1 MERGLMRF
9 PSDDELMAGPNAL
22 GDARIEVPPGAADPE
37 AEARAQIG
45 AGPAGAEG
53 AGTGGGADSGGA
65 EDPDADGPGGDSRL
79 GDAEDPDAGNAD
91 DGLSDLEDEADADL
105 GAFEAL
111 ASVASLRQDAAAA
124 IEAPDYPEDF
134 RAGFVSIV
142 GRPNVGKSTLTN
154 ALVGQKVAITSG
166 RPETTRHNIRGI
178 VHGDGYQ
185 LVLVDTPGY
194 HRPRTLLGKR
204 LNDMVREALAE
215 VDAVLFCLP
224 ADQRIGPGDQF
235 IARELRGVKRP
246 VIAVATKCDAVG
258 RERVMK
264 HLLAIERLGEWSAIV
279 PVSSVEGKGI
289 DHLRDVLAQT
299 VPASPPLYPEGDVT
313 DESRD
318 TLIAEFVREAAL
330 EGVRDELPHSLAV
343 QVEEIIERERR
354 EGDDRPPLVDVHV
367 NVYVER
373 DSQKAII
380 IGRRGARLKEIGTEA
395 RRHIEELLGKRV
407 YLDLHVRTAKDWQSD
422 PKMLG
427 RLGF

>member
-1 MERGLMRF
+1 MHF

-22 GDARIEVPPGAADPE
+22 DDFDFDALEEDAQARLSGEEDEGDALANLDV
-37 AEARAQIG
+37 
-45 AGPAGAEG
+45 
-53 AGTGGGADSGGA
+53 
-65 EDPDADGPGGDSRL
+65 
-79 GDAEDPDAGNAD
+79 
-91 DGLSDLEDEADADL
+91 DEALDAALDEEL
-105 GAFEAL
+105 GEDFDEDAL
-111 ASVASLRQDAAAA
+111 ASQTEADLAELRALRAEAAEYAEAKASGHDDTNAGAGLV
-124 IEAPDYPEDF
+124 IPEFPEDF

-178 VHGDGYQ
+178 VHRPNAQ
-185 LVLVDTPGY
+185 VVLVDTPGY

-215 VDAVLFCLP
+215 VDCVVFCLP
-224 ADQRIGPGDQF
+224 ADQKIGPGDRF
-235 IARELRGVKRP
+235 IARELRDVRRP
-246 VIAVATKCDAVG
+246 IIAVATKCDLVS
-258 RERVMK
+258 RERLMR
-264 HLLAIERLGEWSAIV
+264 HLIDIDTLGEWAAIV
-279 PVSSVEGKGI
+279 PVSAVAGERIDMLTDVLI
-289 DHLRDVLAQT
+289 DHL
-299 VPASPPLYPEGDVT
+299 PPSPPLYPSDDVT

-318 TLIAEFVREAAL
+318 TLIAEFIREAAL

-343 QVEEIIERERR
+343 QVEEIIEREA
-354 EGDDRPPLVDVHV
+354 RPGQKGKPLLDVHV

-380 IGRRGARLKEIGTEA
+380 IGKGGSRLKEIGTKA
-395 RRHIEELLGKRV
+395 RAEIEQLLGRRIF
-407 YLDLHVRTAKDWQSD
+407 LDLHVRTAKDWQSD